1 MAKLPSGAMRLISLV
16 EKSLNEMPPPVEV
29 SLPPEVIHKL
39 RSIDV
44 QLAACYASMDDLG
57 DRLEQITD
65 EINSTRR
72 SSSRASSVDEFA
84 MEDEFAL
91 GTTRGLDR

>member
-29 SLPPEVIHKL
+29 SLPPEVIDKL

-57 DRLEQITD
+57 DRLEEITD
-65 EINSTRR
+65 EINLANRR
-72 SSSRASSVDEFA
+72 RPASVEEFSLDDELA
-84 MEDEFAL
+84 V
-91 GTTRGLDR
+91 GTVRGLDR

>member
-1 MAKLPSGAMRLISLV
+1 MRLISLV

-29 SLPPEVIHKL
+29 SLPPEVINKI

-57 DRLEQITD
+57 DRLEEITD
-65 EINSTRR
+65 EINLTHRR
-72 SSSRASSVDEFA
+72 RPTSVDEFSL
-84 MEDEFAL
+84 DEEIAI
-91 GTTRGLDR
+91 GTARGLDR